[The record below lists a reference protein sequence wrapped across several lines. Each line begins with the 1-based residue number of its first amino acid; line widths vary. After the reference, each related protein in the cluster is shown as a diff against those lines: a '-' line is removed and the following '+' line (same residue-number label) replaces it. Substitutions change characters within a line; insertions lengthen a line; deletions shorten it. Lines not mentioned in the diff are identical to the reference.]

1 MYVQTILLFL
11 PPQMENCKSKYCG
24 CLYYSSNALARIM
37 TKMADE
43 EFSVTGLTASY
54 AFLLMSVN
62 GKPGI
67 HPKELSQHMQ
77 LTPSTVT
84 RLVEKMEHRGY
95 LKRKHVGRITEVF
108 PTTLSKDL
116 DPKIKEAWQNLYTR
130 YSDLVGK
137 VEGERLTDLINRANE
152 KLE

>member
-1 MYVQTILLFL
+1 
-11 PPQMENCKSKYCG
+11 
-24 CLYYSSNALARIM
+24 
-37 TKMADE
+37 MADE

-67 HPKELSQHMQ
+67 QPKELSQHMQ

-95 LKRKHVGRITEVF
+95 LKRKHVGRTTEVY

-116 DPKIKEAWQNLYTR
+116 DPKIKEAWQNLYKH
-130 YSDLVGK
+130 YSDLIGK
-137 VEGERLTDLINRANE
+137 VEGDRLTDLINRANE
-152 KLE
+152 KIE